1 MGGINGSAHTQAW
14 SSYGEV
20 HETVGTVCEYSV
32 EESGITETIA
42 AVYQSQEAC
51 TGTPYLRTDTQA
63 WSFYGE
69 VHETVGTMC
78 QDNKGKSGM
87 RQKLSRVCTVGLH
100 LKRHGF
106 VLGFRFRF

>member
-1 MGGINGSAHTQAW
+1 MGGVNGSAHTQAW

-20 HETVGTVCEYSV
+20 HETVGTVCEYNV

-51 TGTPYLRTDTQA
+51 TGTPYLRPDTQA

-69 VHETVGTMC
+69 DHETKQSLHCWPAPQETWVRPRVPIQIQTPPGAAVS
-78 QDNKGKSGM
+78 SG
-87 RQKLSRVCTVGLH
+87 LVHSAP
-100 LKRHGF
+100 
-106 VLGFRFRF
+106 

>member
-1 MGGINGSAHTQAW
+1 MGEVNGSAHTQAW

-20 HETVGTVCEYSV
+20 HETVGTVCEYNV

-51 TGTPYLRTDTQA
+51 TGTPYLRPHTHA

-69 VHETVGTMC
+69 VHDTKQSLHCWPAPQETWVHPRVPIQILTPPVATVS
-78 QDNKGKSGM
+78 SG
-87 RQKLSRVCTVGLH
+87 LVYSAP
-100 LKRHGF
+100 
-106 VLGFRFRF
+106 

>member
-1 MGGINGSAHTQAW
+1 MGGVNGSAHTQAW

-20 HETVGTVCEYSV
+20 HETVGTVCEYNV

-51 TGTPYLRTDTQA
+51 TGTLYLRPDTQA

-69 VHETVGTMC
+69 DDETKQSLHCWPAPQETWVRPRVPIQSHTPPGAAVS
-78 QDNKGKSGM
+78 SGLV
-87 RQKLSRVCTVGLH
+87 RSAP
-100 LKRHGF
+100 
-106 VLGFRFRF
+106 